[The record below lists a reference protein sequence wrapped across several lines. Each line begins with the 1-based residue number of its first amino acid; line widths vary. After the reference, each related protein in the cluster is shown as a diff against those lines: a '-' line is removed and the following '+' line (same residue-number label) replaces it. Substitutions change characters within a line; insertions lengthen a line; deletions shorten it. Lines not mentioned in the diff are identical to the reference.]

1 MSCQLCQA
9 LEILCSDV
17 TDWWFHCLLPNG
29 LTDDNLL
36 HLITFH
42 FSAGLIFKVFRM
54 TIGE

>member
-36 HLITFH
+36 HLITSH
-42 FSAGLIFKVFRM
+42 FSAGIIFKVFQM
-54 TIGE
+54 AIGE